1 MVFPRIERWS
11 RVCGFLPFTVSLT
24 DFKCVFMLTSTPVR
38 VARAREN
45 SEEEEEKL
53 VKSRHAHKS
62 SLKMRTRNTTPKKTV
77 KFAKMKSNGAY
88 LK

>member
-45 SEEEEEKL
+45 SEEEEEEKL
-53 VKSRHAHKS
+53 VSRVT
-62 SLKMRTRNTTPKKTV
+62 RTKQPENENSRTTPKKT

>member
-24 DFKCVFMLTSTPVR
+24 DFKCVFMLMSTPVR

-45 SEEEEEKL
+45 SEEEEEEEEEKL
-53 VKSRHAHKS
+53 VKSRHAHK
-62 SLKMRTRNTTPKKTV
+62 
-77 KFAKMKSNGAY
+77 AA
-88 LK
+88 